1 MVFMKKKTNYKILV
15 NQGMRHVLTTT
26 LICNLYL
33 QFRPCGMKYHM
44 NHAHACML
52 FTASTYQHAQIKK
65 NKKNLEQQIII
76 NKTLIVIQI
85 IIINELDCGFRCA
98 IVDFRSI
105 PTMCVL
111 PG

>member
-52 FTASTYQHAQIKK
+52 FTASTYRHTHKK
-65 NKKNLEQQIII
+65 KKR
-76 NKTLIVIQI
+76 KGT
-85 IIINELDCGFRCA
+85 
-98 IVDFRSI
+98 
-105 PTMCVL
+105 
-111 PG
+111 